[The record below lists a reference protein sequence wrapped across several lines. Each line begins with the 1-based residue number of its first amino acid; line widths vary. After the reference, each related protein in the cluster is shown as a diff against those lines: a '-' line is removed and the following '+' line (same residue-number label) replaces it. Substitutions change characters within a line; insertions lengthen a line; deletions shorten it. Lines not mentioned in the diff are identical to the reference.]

1 MKKVLGVLLALI
13 IVGVGYLALNPVG
26 ARPDNDFD
34 VSVATPAYTS
44 NPPRVMFDEGHN
56 NAHRM
61 DGRYAPFA
69 NLLINDGYVLS
80 HYKGTFTADG
90 LRNGNVLVIV
100 NASGGTNPQVFGFN
114 LPFLRKG
121 ERDAPA
127 FTDAEIQTVV
137 EWVREGGSLLLIADH
152 YPFGSAAASMAAAF
166 GVTMHGGFVECPNQY
181 PNQDDPSSL
190 EFTRGAGTLLDNAI
204 TAGRSLPEKVII
216 VRSFTGQSLDGP
228 PDAIVFLRIPLTAK
242 EFVPPPPNF
251 TEQPAGDAQGLA
263 LEFGKGRVVVMG
275 EAGMLTAQIEGGK
288 PFGMNVAKENRLLA
302 LNIMHW
308 LTRLI

>member
-1 MKKVLGVLLALI
+1 MVKKVLGVLLALL
-13 IVGVGYLALNPVG
+13 VAGVGYLAFNPVG

-44 NPPRVMFDEGHN
+44 NPPRVLFDE
-56 NAHRM
+56 AHRM
-61 DGRYAPFA
+61 DGKYAPFA
-69 NLLINDGYVLS
+69 KLIMNDGYVMS
-80 HYKGTFTADG
+80 HYQGTFTRDG
-90 LRNGNVLVIV
+90 LQNGDVLVIV
-100 NASGGTNPQVFGFN
+100 NASGGTNPQIFGIN

-121 ERDAPA
+121 ERAAPA

-166 GVTMHGGFVECPNQY
+166 GVTMHGGFAEMPNQY
-181 PNQDDPSSL
+181 PNQDDPGSI
-190 EFTRGAGTLLDNAI
+190 EFARGSGMLLDNAI
-204 TAGRSLPEKVII
+204 TNGRTLPERVII

-228 PDAIVFLRIPLTAK
+228 PEAFVMLRFPVGAK

-263 LEFGKGRVVVMG
+263 LEFGEGRVVVMG

-308 LTRLI
+308 LSRLI